1 MLCLKTVLRQRVNV
15 MHSQTGGDMSR
26 HINPKNGSKEQFLE
40 EYGLLI
46 DSDEARSLAFADIP
60 KESVL
65 VCLIKNGAFTA
76 ATIIE
81 IEQELKEVQDPR
93 DRRQKQFFFVAEKDL
108 GEEATADP
116 FEAMRRLEEKGE
128 LRHT

>member
-1 MLCLKTVLRQRVNV
+1 
-15 MHSQTGGDMSR
+15 MSR

-65 VCLIKNGAFTA
+65 VCLINNGAFTA

-93 DRRQKQFFFVAEKDL
+93 DRRQKQFFFVAERDL
-108 GEEATADP
+108 GDEAP
-116 FEAMRRLEEKGE
+116 RNVFEVVERLEEKGE
-128 LRHT
+128 LKHI